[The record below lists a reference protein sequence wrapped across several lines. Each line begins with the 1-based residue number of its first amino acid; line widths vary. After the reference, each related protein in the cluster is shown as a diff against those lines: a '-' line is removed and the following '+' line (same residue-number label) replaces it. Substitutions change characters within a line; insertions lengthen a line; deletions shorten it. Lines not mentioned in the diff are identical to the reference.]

1 LSQSFV
7 SPRPA
12 TIRSQLMLET
22 VSEMVSVRGYPYSQA
37 QVKLRP
43 QGGDAWSFSVFG
55 SDAPGSIDQ
64 VVNREVDVAIV
75 NPSVV
80 LTLAYRGTGPYAKPL
95 PVRAISVIP
104 SRDWLGFAV
113 TEATGLTSLADL
125 KAKRYPLR
133 VSVRAQRDHS
143 VHLVVDQVLKVYGF
157 SLSDL
162 EEWGG
167 RVFYDE
173 GLPADPER
181 IGRVKAGEID
191 AIFDEAVTRFIPPA
205 VELGMGFLPI
215 EQAERRK
222 LAVLGIRTEA
232 MPRSLFPMLPGDV
245 PAVDFS
251 GFPVFTH
258 AETPESFVYDF
269 SKALDARRDRIAYQQ
284 PGLLPT
290 NVMCK
295 DTPDGP
301 LDVPLHPGAERYWR
315 EAGYL

>member
-1 LSQSFV
+1 
-7 SPRPA
+7 
-12 TIRSQLMLET
+12 MLET
-22 VSEMVSVRGYPYSQA
+22 VSEMVGVRGFPYSQA
-37 QVKLRP
+37 QVQIRP
-43 QGGDAWSFSVFG
+43 QGGSEWSFSLFG

-64 VVNREVDVAIV
+64 VVNRDVDVAIV

-80 LTLAYRGTGPYAKPL
+80 LTLAYRGTGPYPKPQ

-113 TEATGLTSLADL
+113 TEASGLTSLSDV
-125 KAKRYPLR
+125 KAQRFPLR

-167 RVFYDE
+167 KVIYDE

-181 IGRVKAGEID
+181 FGRVAAGQVD
-191 AIFDEAVTRFIPPA
+191 AIFDEAVTRFIPLA
-205 VELGMGFLPI
+205 MQQKMRFLPI
-215 EQAERRK
+215 EEPERGK
-222 LAVLGIRTEA
+222 LAAMGLRIEA
-232 MPRSLFPMLPGDV
+232 MPRSIFPMLPADV

-258 AETPESFVYDF
+258 ADTPESLVYDF
-269 SKALDARRDRIAYQQ
+269 SKALDARKAQIPYQQ
-284 PGLLPT
+284 PGPLPT
-290 NVMCK
+290 EVMCK
-295 DTPDGP
+295 DTPEGP
-301 LDVPLHPGAERYWR
+301 LDVPLHPGAERYWK